1 MSPPV
6 SSRGGRDVPYIPQ
19 MIGSSIS
26 GFLELVIFHPIDT
39 IGKRLINHR
48 GNIFESSKPFSQ
60 GMDRLLGV
68 MFRDAYTKRSDSK
81 AWTLRAY
88 ASLFPGFPWAVVY
101 KVSQRTYQF
110 GGHPLIT
117 AHLKKQYGGWFV
129 DVFGE
134 RHYKTV
140 LHAASGAIIGAGE
153 VMFLPLDAL
162 KVKRQLGV
170 KSPSPTSSAPPSITT
185 APLPHLSPSPL
196 ANHAVS
202 SPPSS
207 TAPHTR
213 FSTIS
218 SSQLTIVSSPPRTSA
233 WSSRVFSTSTEPPSR
248 SSNLFALY
256 RGASWTAIRNT
267 TGCVALFGAAAATKD
282 LVFHL
287 EDPSHANTFQI
298 FVSAVVGAIASI
310 IVGGPFDVI
319 KVRVQAAPVEHPVK
333 GMQVLRTLIRN
344 EGYRALYKGMGPKL
358 LVAAPKVTFSMFMSA
373 KLGPLVAQYMDGRA

>member
-1 MSPPV
+1 MSPAL

-48 GNIFESSKPFSQ
+48 GSIFEPSKPFSQ
-60 GMDRLLGV
+60 GVDSLLGV

-81 AWTLRAY
+81 AWAIRAY

-110 GGHPLIT
+110 GGHPLVT
-117 AHLKKQYGGWFV
+117 SHLKKQYGGWFAEI
-129 DVFGE
+129 FGE

-140 LHAASGAIIGAGE
+140 LRAASGAIIGAGE
-153 VMFLPLDAL
+153 VMFLPLDATPVGSSL
-162 KVKRQLGV
+162 
-170 KSPSPTSSAPPSITT
+170 PS
-185 APLPHLSPSPL
+185 HF
-196 ANHAVS
+196 
-202 SPPSS
+202 
-207 TAPHTR
+207 
-213 FSTIS
+213 FST
-218 SSQLTIVSSPPRTSA
+218 
-233 WSSRVFSTSTEPPSR
+233 WTEPPSR

-267 TGCVALFGAAAATKD
+267 TGCFALFGAAAATKD
-282 LVFHL
+282 LVFQL
-287 EDPSHANTFQI
+287 EDPSHANTFEI
-298 FVSAVVGAIASI
+298 FASAVVGAIASI

-319 KVRVQAAPVEHPVK
+319 KVRAQAAPVEQPVK
-333 GMQVLRTLIRN
+333 GTHVLRTLIRN
-344 EGYRALYKGMGPKL
+344 EGYRAVYKGMGPKL

-373 KLGPLVAQYMDGRA
+373 KLGPLVAQYVEGRT